1 MAAPAVRAA
10 GGRAKTPFR
19 WRARRH
25 GVVRSAA
32 DAEAVEFR
40 SMIIKLSSKPKP
52 QSVALPII
60 RTDTKV
66 KRSMCSDPAVAA
78 LTFRWDRRG
87 AQLSPEWGRPDAA
100 VQARGA
106 PVHAM
111 RGGHWRAAEPGRG
124 ARTLANRRA
133 QVWKD
138 LRRQRVRSRWSP
150 ADPMVSSGKPTSVW
164 LRSVEAGALT
174 RIRYVT
180 ASSFWRLHLVSIRAA
195 E

>member
-32 DAEAVEFR
+32 DAEAVAFR
-40 SMIIKLSSKPKP
+40 SMNIKLSSRPKP

-111 RGGHWRAAEPGRG
+111 RGGTLAVRPSLEGGPALWLTGGRRFGRTCGDSALGHGGPRQILWCRAAS
-124 ARTLANRRA
+124 LRA
-133 QVWKD
+133 Y
-138 LRRQRVRSRWSP
+138 
-150 ADPMVSSGKPTSVW
+150 G
-164 LRSVEAGALT
+164 
-174 RIRYVT
+174 
-180 ASSFWRLHLVSIRAA
+180 
-195 E
+195 

>member
-1 MAAPAVRAA
+1 MPC
-10 GGRAKTPFR
+10 GG
-19 WRARRH
+19 
-25 GVVRSAA
+25 
-32 DAEAVEFR
+32 
-40 SMIIKLSSKPKP
+40 
-52 QSVALPII
+52 
-60 RTDTKV
+60 DT
-66 KRSMCSDPAVAA
+66 
-78 LTFRWDRRG
+78 
-87 AQLSPEWGRPDAA
+87 
-100 VQARGA
+100 
-106 PVHAM
+106 
-111 RGGHWRAAEPGRG
+111 GGAAEPGRG

-164 LRSVEAGALT
+164 LRSAEAGALT